1 MRSSNQAR
9 RHPDNWNSLPL
20 RFAALALWAF
30 VLLATNAG
38 AERIAIKAG
47 RLVDPQGGQVAT
59 NQVIVVEDG
68 KIASVGGGQPP
79 AGATVIDLSDA
90 TVLPGL
96 FDCHTHLCASVSFRG
111 HGPDSFLTDLTAYT
125 SQTTDAYRALQGVA
139 NAASMLEAGFTTVR
153 DVGNAGLY
161 ADTDLRHA
169 VEKGLVPGP
178 TIVNAGR
185 IIAPFGGQLHLTPQR
200 GGQTVT
206 EYLFAD
212 TPDELVKA
220 VRENVHFGARVIKV
234 VADDQPYAYNT
245 ADMTTIVTEAARAGL
260 KVAAHCMTD
269 AGSRSA
275 VEAGVASVEH
285 GFLMTDETLALA
297 RRRGVALVGTDF
309 TRELLEAFGLV
320 ELHPTIVDRLKRARK
335 AGVTMAYGTDVFL
348 EGGRSRGAWAMSMIR
363 SYAEAGMPAPE
374 ILRMMT
380 TNAARLLGV
389 EKDRGAIRPGL
400 AADIVATRG
409 RPDQDILALED
420 VVFVMKDGR
429 VIKGR

>member
-1 MRSSNQAR
+1 MTVR
-9 RHPDNWNSLPL
+9 PVVPSL
-20 RFAALALWAF
+20 AAWAL
-30 VLLATNAG
+30 VLLTADAE
-38 AERIAIKAG
+38 AERIAVKAG
-47 RLVDPQGGQVAT
+47 RLVDPQSGEVAT
-59 NQVIVVEDG
+59 HQVIVVEDG
-68 KIASVGGGQPP
+68 KIASVGGGPP
-79 AGATVIDLSDA
+79 PEGAAVIDLSDA

-96 FDCHTHLCASVSFRG
+96 FDCHTHLCASVPFRG
-111 HGPDSFLTDLTAYT
+111 RGLDSFLTDLTAYT
-125 SQTTDAYRALQGVA
+125 SQTTDAYRALQGAA

-161 ADTDLRHA
+161 ADTDLRRA
-169 VEKGLVPGP
+169 VEKGLVRGP

-185 IIAPFGGQLHLTPQR
+185 IIAPFGGQLRLTPQR

-234 VADDQPYAYNT
+234 VSDDQPYAYSA
-245 ADMTTIVTEAARAGL
+245 ADMTTIVQEAGRAGL

-269 AGSRSA
+269 NGARSA

-285 GFLMTDETLALA
+285 GFLMSEETLALA
-297 RRRGVALVGTDF
+297 RRRGVVLVGTDF
-309 TRELLEAFGLV
+309 TRELLDSFGLG
-320 ELHPTIVDRLKRARK
+320 ELHATIVDRLKRARK
-335 AGVTMAYGTDVFL
+335 AGVTMAYGTDTFL
-348 EGGRSRGAWAMSMIR
+348 EGGHSRGAWAVSLVR
-363 SYAEAGMPAPE
+363 SYSDAGMPPAE

-380 TNAARLLGV
+380 VNAARLLGV

-409 RPDQDILALED
+409 RPDQDILALEE

-429 VIKGR
+429 VIKR

>member
-1 MRSSNQAR
+1 MTR
-9 RHPDNWNSLPL
+9 RPVVPSL
-20 RFAALALWAF
+20 AAWALILTA
-30 VLLATNAG
+30 ADAG
-38 AERIAIKAG
+38 AEKVAIKAG
-47 RLVDPQGGQVAT
+47 RLFDPQGGEVAT
-59 NQVIVVEDG
+59 HQIIVVEDG

-79 AGATVIDLSDA
+79 AGAAVIDLSDA

-96 FDCHTHLCASVSFRG
+96 FDCHTHLCASVTFRG
-111 HGPDSFLTDLTAYT
+111 RGFDSFLTDLTAYT
-125 SQTTDAYRALQGVA
+125 AQTTDAYRALQGAA

-161 ADTDLRHA
+161 VDTDLRRA
-169 VEKGLVPGP
+169 VDKGLLRGP

-206 EYLFAD
+206 EYFFAD
-212 TPDELVKA
+212 TRDELVKA

-234 VADDQPYAYNT
+234 VADDQPYAYSA
-245 ADMTTIVTEAARAGL
+245 ADMTTIVQEAARAGL

-269 AGSRSA
+269 AGARSA
-275 VEAGVASVEH
+275 AEAGVASVEH
-285 GFLMTDETLALA
+285 GFAMTDETLALLK
-297 RRRGVALVGTDF
+297 RRGVVLVGTDF
-309 TRELLEAFGLV
+309 TKEMMDAFGIG
-320 ELHPTIVDRLKRARK
+320 ELHSTIVDRLKRARK
-335 AGVTMAYGTDVFL
+335 AGVTMAYGTDTFL
-348 EGGRSRGAWAMSMIR
+348 DGGHSRGAWAVSMVR

-380 TNAARLLGV
+380 TNAARLVGV

-429 VIKGR
+429 VVRRP

>member
-1 MRSSNQAR
+1 MRAR
-9 RHPDNWNSLPL
+9 PVIPSL
-20 RFAALALWAF
+20 AAWALALCA
-30 VLLATNAG
+30 ADAG

-47 RLVDPQGGQVAT
+47 RLVDPQSGQVAT
-59 NQVIVVEDG
+59 HQVIVVEDG
-68 KIASVGGGQPP
+68 KVVSVGGGPPP
-79 AGATVIDLSDA
+79 AGAAVIDLSDA

-111 HGPDSFLTDLTAYT
+111 RGLDAFLTDLTAYAT
-125 SQTTDAYRALQGVA
+125 QTTDAYRALQGAA

-161 ADTDLRHA
+161 ADTDLRRA
-169 VEKGLVPGP
+169 VEKGLVRGP

-185 IIAPFGGQLHLTPQR
+185 IIAPFGGQFRLTPRR
-200 GGQTVT
+200 GGQEVT

-212 TPDELVKA
+212 TADELVKA
-220 VRENVHFGARVIKV
+220 VRENVHFGARLIKV
-234 VADDQPYAYNT
+234 VADDQPYAYST
-245 ADMTTIVTEAARAGL
+245 ADMATIVQEAARAGV

-269 AGSRSA
+269 AGARSA

-297 RRRGVALVGTDF
+297 KRRGVVLVGTDF
-309 TRELLEAFGLV
+309 TKEMLDTFGLG
-320 ELHPTIVDRLKRARK
+320 ELHPTIVDRLNRARK
-335 AGVTMAYGTDVFL
+335 AGVAMAYGTDAFL
-348 EGGRSRGAWAMSMIR
+348 EGGRSRGAWAMSMVR
-363 SYAEAGMPAPE
+363 SYAEAGLPAPE

-380 TNAARLLGV
+380 TNAARLAGV

-400 AADIVATRG
+400 AADIVAARG

-429 VIKGR
+429 VIKRP

>member
-1 MRSSNQAR
+1 MREQSVIRTLGA
-9 RHPDNWNSLPL
+9 W
-20 RFAALALWAF
+20 ALALVA
-30 VLLATNAG
+30 ADSA
-38 AERIAIKAG
+38 AETIAIKAG
-47 RLVDPQGGQVAT
+47 RLVDPQSGGVAT

-68 KIASVGGGQPP
+68 RITAVGGGPAP

-111 HGPDSFLTDLTAYT
+111 RGLENFQTDLLAYT
-125 SQTTDAYRALQGVA
+125 SQTTDAYRALQGAA

-161 ADTDLRHA
+161 ADTDLRRA
-169 VEKGLVPGP
+169 VEKGFLRGP

-185 IIAPFGGQLHLTPQR
+185 IIAPFGGQLRLTPQR

-206 EYLFAD
+206 EYAFAD

-220 VRENVHFGARVIKV
+220 VRENVHFGARLIKV
-234 VADDQPYAYNT
+234 VADDQPYAYST
-245 ADMTTIVTEAARAGL
+245 ADLATIVQEAARAGL

-269 AGSRSA
+269 AGARSA

-285 GFLMTDETLALA
+285 GFVMSDETLALA
-297 RRRGVALVGTDF
+297 KRRGVVLVGTDF
-309 TRELLEAFGLV
+309 TKELLDSFGLG
-320 ELHPTIVDRLKRARK
+320 ELHATILDRLKRARK
-335 AGVTMAYGTDVFL
+335 AGVTMAYGTDVFQ
-348 EGGRSRGAWAMSMIR
+348 EGGRSRGAWAMSQVR
-363 SYAEAGMPAPE
+363 SYTEAGIPASE
-374 ILRMMT
+374 VLRMMT
-380 TNAARLLGV
+380 ANAARLLGV

-400 AADIVATRG
+400 AADIVATSG
-409 RPDQDILALED
+409 RPDQDILALEG

-429 VIKGR
+429 VVKRP

>member
-1 MRSSNQAR
+1 MTR
-9 RHPDNWNSLPL
+9 RPAVPSLAAWAL
-20 RFAALALWAF
+20 VLFAAD
-30 VLLATNAG
+30 AG

-47 RLVDPQGGQVAT
+47 RLVDPQSGEVAT

-68 KIASVGGGQPP
+68 KIATVGGGPPP
-79 AGATVIDLSDA
+79 AGTAVVDLSDA

-96 FDCHTHLCASVSFRG
+96 FDCHTHLCSSVPFRG
-111 HGPDSFLTDLTAYT
+111 RGLESFLSDLTAYT
-125 SQTTDAYRALQGVA
+125 SQTTDSYRALQGAA

-161 ADTDLRHA
+161 ADTDLRRA
-169 VEKGLVPGP
+169 VENGLLRGP

-185 IIAPFGGQLHLTPQR
+185 IIAPFGGQLRLTPQR

-234 VADDQPYAYNT
+234 VADDQPYAYST
-245 ADMTTIVTEAARAGL
+245 ADMTTIVQQAARAGV

-269 AGSRSA
+269 AGARSA

-285 GFLMTDETLALA
+285 GFLMSDETLALA
-297 RRRGVALVGTDF
+297 RRRGVVLVGTDF
-309 TRELLEAFGLV
+309 TKEMLDSFGLGQ
-320 ELHPTIVDRLKRARK
+320 LHGPITDRLKRARK
-335 AGVTMAYGTDVFL
+335 AGVTMAYGTDTFL
-348 EGGRSRGAWAMSMIR
+348 EGGRSRGAWSMSLVR
-363 SYAEAGMPAPE
+363 SYAEAGLPAPE

-380 TNAARLLGV
+380 THAARLLGV

-429 VIKGR
+429 VIRRP

>member
-1 MRSSNQAR
+1 MRQGPAFPSRAA
-9 RHPDNWNSLPL
+9 
-20 RFAALALWAF
+20 AALL
-30 VLLATNAG
+30 VLLATTG
-38 AERIAIKAG
+38 HAETTAIRAG
-47 RLVDPQGGQVAT
+47 RVFDPESGRVAT
-59 NQVIVVEDG
+59 GQVIVVQDG
-68 KIASVGGGQPP
+68 RIQAVGAALAVP
-79 AGATVIDLSDA
+79 AGATVVDLGGA

-111 HGPDSFLTDLTAYT
+111 RGLEGFQTDLTAYT
-125 SQTTDAYRALQGVA
+125 SQTTDAYRALQGAA

-169 VEKGLVPGP
+169 VEKGLLRGP

-185 IIAPFGGQLHLTPQR
+185 IIAPFGGQLRLTPQR
-200 GGQTVT
+200 GDLTVA
-206 EYLFAD
+206 EYRFAD
-212 TPDELVKA
+212 THDELVKA

-234 VADDQPYAYNT
+234 VADDQPYAYST
-245 ADMTTIVTEAARAGL
+245 ADMTTVVQEAARAGL

-269 AGSRSA
+269 AGARSA

-285 GFLMTDETLALA
+285 GFQMSDETLALA
-297 RRRGVALVGTDF
+297 KRRGVVLVGTDF
-309 TRELLEAFGLV
+309 TRELLDAFGLG
-320 ELHPTIVDRLKRARK
+320 ELHGTIVDRLKRAK
-335 AGVTMAYGTDVFL
+335 NAGVTMAYGTDVFL
-348 EGGRSRGAWAMSMIR
+348 EGGSRSRGGWSMSLVR
-363 SYAEAGMPAPE
+363 SYADVGFAPPA
-374 ILRMMT
+374 ILQMMT

-389 EKDRGAIRPGL
+389 ERDRGALRPGL

-429 VIKGR
+429 VIRRP

>member
-1 MRSSNQAR
+1 MTVR
-9 RHPDNWNSLPL
+9 RDVPHLAACAL
-20 RFAALALWAF
+20 VLFAAD
-30 VLLATNAG
+30 AG

-47 RLVDPQGGQVAT
+47 RLVDPQSGAVAT
-59 NQVIVVEDG
+59 HQVIVVEDG

-79 AGATVIDLSDA
+79 AGAAVIDLSEA

-96 FDCHTHLCASVSFRG
+96 FDCHTHLCASVQFRG
-111 HGPDSFLTDLTAYT
+111 RGQDSFLTDLTAYT
-125 SQTTDAYRALQGVA
+125 TQTTDAYRALQGAA

-161 ADTDLRHA
+161 ADTDLRRA
-169 VEKGLVPGP
+169 VERGLVRGP

-185 IIAPFGGQLHLTPQR
+185 IIAPFGGQLRLTPQR

-212 TPDELVKA
+212 TTDELVKA

-234 VADDQPYAYNT
+234 VADDQAYAYST
-245 ADMTTIVTEAARAGL
+245 EDMSTVVQEAARARV

-269 AGSRSA
+269 AGARSA
-275 VEAGVASVEH
+275 VEAGVASIEH
-285 GFLMTDETLALA
+285 GFLMADETLALA
-297 RRRGVALVGTDF
+297 KRRGVVLVGTDF
-309 TRELLEAFGLV
+309 TKEVLDGFGLG
-320 ELHPTIVDRLKRARK
+320 ELHPAIVDRLQRARK
-335 AGVTMAYGTDVFL
+335 AGVTLAYGTDIFL
-348 EGGRSRGAWAMSMIR
+348 DGGRSRGGWAISMVR
-363 SYAEAGMPAPE
+363 SYAEAGLPATE

-389 EKDRGAIRPGL
+389 EKDRGAIHPGL

-409 RPDQDILALED
+409 RPDQDILALEE

-429 VIKGR
+429 VIKRP